1 MGTSSLITP
10 HVNIFFRPGET
21 YQETLSINGKT
32 VSGIPDV
39 RFIAHH
45 DLKVVA
51 VTEVSWIEKP
61 SILKKTINKSMSFF
75 SYDFWKF
82 CYEKLLFMIGH
93 QIFIF

>member
-21 YQETLSINGKT
+21 YQETLSINGTT

-51 VTEVSWIEKP
+51 VTEVS
-61 SILKKTINKSMSFF
+61 
-75 SYDFWKF
+75 
-82 CYEKLLFMIGH
+82 
-93 QIFIF
+93 

>member
-1 MGTSSLITP
+1 MILFISNTLTKLIKISIYYINVMGTSSLITP

-21 YQETLSINGKT
+21 YHETLRINGKT

-51 VTEVSWIEKP
+51 VTEVS
-61 SILKKTINKSMSFF
+61 
-75 SYDFWKF
+75 
-82 CYEKLLFMIGH
+82 
-93 QIFIF
+93 